1 MNSNYGYDSFV
12 LDDNYYTDSFYND
25 MVNSIQIKKTEFPP
39 VKESFSDKLTSAVG
53 CKCNQLIHKLHRCNK
68 LLYDKTNEILEIKSQ
83 VYMFYILL
91 IVAVFVIISQ
101 RMTINTLNQFLY
113 IVKMQQNGAG
123 GMSGMNGF
131 NTQTIL
137 KSQ

>member
-25 MVNSIQIKKTEFPP
+25 MVNSIQIKKTETPP
-39 VKESFSDKLTSAVG
+39 VKESFTNPLTSAIG
-53 CKCNQLIHKLHRCNK
+53 CKCNQLMHKLHRCNK

-113 IVKMQQNGAG
+113 IVKMQQSGSNGLG
-123 GMSGMNGF
+123 GF

>member
-25 MVNSIQIKKTEFPP
+25 MVNSIQIKKTESTP
-39 VKESFSDKLTSAVG
+39 VKESFTNSLTSAVG
-53 CKCNQLIHKLHRCNK
+53 CKCNQLIHKLNRCNK
-68 LLYDKTNEILEIKSQ
+68 MIYDKTNEILEIKGQ
-83 VYMFYILL
+83 IYMFYILL

-113 IVKMQQNGAG
+113 IVKMQQNGMG
-123 GMSGMNGF
+123 GLSGMGGL
-131 NTQTIL
+131 NTQSIL

>member
-1 MNSNYGYDSFV
+1 MNSNHGYDSFV

-25 MVNSIQIKKTEFPP
+25 MVNSIQIKKTESQP
-39 VKESFSDKLTSAVG
+39 VKESFSNSLTSAVN
-53 CKCNQLIHKLHRCNK
+53 CKCNQLIHKLHLCNK

-113 IVKMQQNGAG
+113 IVKMQQSGA
-123 GMSGMNGF
+123 GMNGF

>member
-1 MNSNYGYDSFV
+1 
-12 LDDNYYTDSFYND
+12 
-25 MVNSIQIKKTEFPP
+25 
-39 VKESFSDKLTSAVG
+39 
-53 CKCNQLIHKLHRCNK
+53 
-68 LLYDKTNEILEIKSQ
+68 
-83 VYMFYILL
+83 MFYILL

-113 IVKMQQNGAG
+113 IVKMQQSGA
-123 GMSGMNGF
+123 GMNGF